1 MSTARDQLLQRVYAA
16 DHYQCARAEIDTLQL
31 LAAQELFETRAEQI
45 PLVKKRADDAGI
57 TRIRGFADLVPL
69 LFPHTTYKSYPQSF
83 IDKGQWPRMQQWL
96 NALSVDDVMKVDL
109 SGVVTVDDWVD
120 RLWANGH
127 EVMATSGT
135 SGKCSFLNRNAH
147 DREQVRRYLGTVM
160 GGFLGIAPH
169 ADRPVFQLFPS
180 SGPNYG
186 VQTSRVNAELWGR
199 PGEIH
204 FLSDEPLR
212 ISQVS
217 RAAIMRRAMMEGT
230 ATPTAIAEFEAEGLA
245 KSAQMKGRLVE
256 MIERIMA
263 HRHEPIFLSGQWGQ
277 HWTIVQK
284 ARAMGIGDGEFHP
297 DSVVAAGGGIKGIPL
312 PPDYEAQVNGF
323 YGAVKRPKN
332 YGMTEMA
339 LMFPRCEAH
348 HYHQPAGMIP
358 LMLSGEG
365 DQLLPREGRV
375 EGRFGFVDLLFEGR
389 WGGVISG
396 DKLTMDFSEVC
407 PCGRRGPTILE
418 PITRYAPPGQ
428 DDHIGCAGTID
439 AYIRG
444 TIEA

>member
-1 MSTARDQLLQRVYAA
+1 MSSARQQLLDWVYAP
-16 DHYQCARAEIDTLQL
+16 DHYQRPRAEIDALQL
-31 LAAQELFETRAEQI
+31 PAAQELFEMRAEQI

-57 TRIRGFADLVPL
+57 TRIASHADLVPL

-83 IDKGQWPRMQQWL
+83 IDKGQWTRLQQWL
-96 NALSVDDVMKVDL
+96 DALSVDDVMQVDM
-109 SGVVTVDDWVD
+109 SGVGNVDEWVE

-135 SGKCSFLNRNAH
+135 SGKCSFLNRNAR
-147 DREQVRRYLGTVM
+147 DRENVRRYLGIVM
-160 GGFLGIAPH
+160 GGFLGLKPN

-180 SGPNYG
+180 DGPNYG
-186 VQTSRVNAELWGR
+186 VQTSRMNAQLWGR

-212 ISQVS
+212 ISDVS
-217 RAAIMRRAMMEGT
+217 RAAIMRRAMTDGS
-230 ATPTAIAEFEAEGLA
+230 ATPTAIAEFEAEGAAKGARMKHKLA
-245 KSAQMKGRLVE
+245 E
-256 MIERIMA
+256 MIELIIA

-277 HWTIVQK
+277 HWMIVQK
-284 ARAMGIGDGEFHP
+284 AREMGIRDGEFHP
-297 DSVVAAGGGIKGIPL
+297 DSLVAAGGGIKGIAL
-312 PPDYEAQVNGF
+312 PPDYEEQVNRF
-323 YGAVKRPKN
+323 YGAVRRPKN

-339 LMFPRCEAH
+339 LMFPRCSANR
-348 HYHQPAGMIP
+348 YHQPAGMIP
-358 LMLSGEG
+358 LMLSGDG

-396 DKLTMDFSEVC
+396 DKLTMDFSDHC

-444 TIEA
+444 TIES